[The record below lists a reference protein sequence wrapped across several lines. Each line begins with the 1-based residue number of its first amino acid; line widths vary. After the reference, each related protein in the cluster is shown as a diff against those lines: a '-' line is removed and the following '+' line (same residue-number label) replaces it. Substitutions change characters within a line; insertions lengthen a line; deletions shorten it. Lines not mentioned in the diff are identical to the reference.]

1 MQNGKL
7 VGIPDSFKASKD
19 DMTHTHEDG
28 TTHSH
33 EGGDESHH
41 HHEDGTTHD
50 HEGGDQPHHHHEDGT
65 MHDHEG
71 GDQPHTHDEETP
83 NFEKMTKKALGEWA
97 VDNGISVDS
106 KKTKAK
112 MIEEIKE
119 QL

>member
-1 MQNGKL
+1 MRFKMKNGKRVIL
-7 VGIPDSFKASKD
+7 PDSNEDDWKTRKNMSRSTSQKD
-19 DMTHTHEDG
+19 EMQHTHEDG
-28 TTHSH
+28 TSHS
-33 EGGDESHH
+33 
-41 HHEDGTTHD
+41 

>member
-1 MQNGKL
+1 MRFTMKNGKRIYL
-7 VGIPDSFKASKD
+7 PESNKD
-19 DMTHTHEDG
+19 DMKHTHEDG
-28 TTHSH
+28 TSHS
-33 EGGDESHH
+33 
-41 HHEDGTTHD
+41 
-50 HEGGDQPHHHHEDGT
+50 
-65 MHDHEG
+65 HEG

-83 NFEKMTKKALGEWA
+83 NFEKMTKKALREWA

>member
-1 MQNGKL
+1 MRFTMKNGKRIYL
-7 VGIPDSFKASKD
+7 PESNKD
-19 DMTHTHEDG
+19 DMKHTHEDG
-28 TTHSH
+28 TSHSH
-33 EGGDESHH
+33 D
-41 HHEDGTTHD
+41 
-50 HEGGDQPHHHHEDGT
+50 
-65 MHDHEG
+65 G

>member
-1 MQNGKL
+1 
-7 VGIPDSFKASKD
+7 
-19 DMTHTHEDG
+19 
-28 TTHSH
+28 
-33 EGGDESHH
+33 
-41 HHEDGTTHD
+41 
-50 HEGGDQPHHHHEDGT
+50 

>member
-1 MQNGKL
+1 MRFKMKNGKRIYL
-7 VGIPDSFKASKD
+7 PESNKD
-19 DMTHTHEDG
+19 DMKHTHEDG
-28 TTHSH
+28 TSHS
-33 EGGDESHH
+33 
-41 HHEDGTTHD
+41 
-50 HEGGDQPHHHHEDGT
+50 
-65 MHDHEG
+65 HEG

>member
-1 MQNGKL
+1 MRFTMKNGKRIYL
-7 VGIPDSFKASKD
+7 PESNKD
-19 DMTHTHEDG
+19 DMKHTHEDG
-28 TTHSH
+28 TSHS
-33 EGGDESHH
+33 
-41 HHEDGTTHD
+41 
-50 HEGGDQPHHHHEDGT
+50 
-65 MHDHEG
+65 HEG

>member
-1 MQNGKL
+1 MRFTMKNGKRVIL
-7 VGIPDSFKASKD
+7 PDSNEDDWKTRKNMSRSTSQKD
-19 DMTHTHEDG
+19 EMQHTHEDG
-28 TTHSH
+28 TSHS
-33 EGGDESHH
+33 
-41 HHEDGTTHD
+41 
-50 HEGGDQPHHHHEDGT
+50 
-65 MHDHEG
+65 HEG

>member
-1 MQNGKL
+1 MRFTMKNGKRIYL
-7 VGIPDSFKASKD
+7 PESNKD
-19 DMTHTHEDG
+19 DMKHTHEDG
-28 TTHSH
+28 TSHS
-33 EGGDESHH
+33 
-41 HHEDGTTHD
+41 
-50 HEGGDQPHHHHEDGT
+50 
-65 MHDHEG
+65 HEG

-97 VDNGISVDS
+97 KENDISVDS

>member
-1 MQNGKL
+1 MRFTMKNGKRIYL
-7 VGIPDSFKASKD
+7 PESNKD
-19 DMTHTHEDG
+19 DMKHTHEDG
-28 TTHSH
+28 SSHS
-33 EGGDESHH
+33 
-41 HHEDGTTHD
+41 
-50 HEGGDQPHHHHEDGT
+50 
-65 MHDHEG
+65 HEG